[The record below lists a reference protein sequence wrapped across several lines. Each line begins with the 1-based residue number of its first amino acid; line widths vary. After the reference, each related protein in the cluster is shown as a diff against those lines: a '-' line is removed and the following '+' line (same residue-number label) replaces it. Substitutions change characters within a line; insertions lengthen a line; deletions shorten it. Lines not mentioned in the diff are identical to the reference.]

1 MDEDDNKILEKLLYI
16 SEQNNRL
23 LRRMRREVLIAR
35 YIHVLY
41 WIIIVGIA
49 VMSYNYLKP
58 YLGNL
63 TAALQNMD
71 KIKSYIPK

>member
-1 MDEDDNKILEKLLYI
+1 MEDDDKKILEKLLHI

-35 YIHVLY
+35 YIHVFY
-41 WIIIVGIA
+41 WLIILGIGF
-49 VMSYNYLKP
+49 VSYNYLKP

-63 TAALQNMD
+63 TVTLQNLD
-71 KIKSYIPK
+71 KIQKYLPK